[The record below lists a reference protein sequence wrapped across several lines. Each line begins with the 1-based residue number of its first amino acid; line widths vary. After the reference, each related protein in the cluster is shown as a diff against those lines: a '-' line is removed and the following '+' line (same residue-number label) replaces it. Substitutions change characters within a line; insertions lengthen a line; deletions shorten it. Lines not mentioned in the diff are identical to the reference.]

1 MDTLIERSKT
11 NAELTKTLTLINA
24 LPDDIM
30 RKIYED
36 YFEGKELCDEFLQ
49 RLKCEDSQRLR
60 YMKMID
66 ITERVLDHPC
76 VVEYLCKKSKPFKY
90 YYKEHFILHK
100 KHFTLL
106 PPLQSFILCILM
118 SLYH

>member
-1 MDTLIERSKT
+1 MDTLIERSKNNT
-11 NAELTKTLTLINA
+11 ELTKTLALINA

-49 RLKCEDSQRLR
+49 RLKCEDSRRLR

-100 KHFTLL
+100 KHFVLL

-118 SLYH
+118 TLYH